1 MSYQVMKLN
10 DVEVE
15 EYITARI
22 VRLKTPEGMFKFIA
36 QSEGVDGVTVYLGHG
51 NLSLSIKSAIRQW
64 AELRGIKHI
73 DWGRGRDVDTS
84 MEMN

>member
-36 QSEGVDGVTVYLGHG
+36 QSEGVDGIAVYLGHG

-64 AELRGIKHI
+64 AKARGIKHI

-84 MEMN
+84 MKMK

>member
-22 VRLKTPEGMFKFIA
+22 VRLKTPEGMFKFFA

-51 NLSLSIKSAIRQW
+51 NISPVVKTVMREW
-64 AELRGIKHI
+64 AAKRGIKHI
-73 DWGRGRDVDTS
+73 SWGRGKEADTS
-84 MEMN
+84 VSLK

>member
-22 VRLKTPEGMFKFIA
+22 VRLKTPEGMFKFVA

-51 NLSLSIKSAIRQW
+51 NLSPPIKVAIRQW
-64 AELRGIKHI
+64 AEIREIKHI
-73 DWGRGRDVDTS
+73 NWGRGRDVDTS
-84 MEMN
+84 MKMK